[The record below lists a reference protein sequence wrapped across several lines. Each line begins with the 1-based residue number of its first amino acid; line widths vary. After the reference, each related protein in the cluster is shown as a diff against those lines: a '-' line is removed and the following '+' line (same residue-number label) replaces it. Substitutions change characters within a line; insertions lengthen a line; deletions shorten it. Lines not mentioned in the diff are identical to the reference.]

1 MQLVEDVTR
10 GTGVGHPPPERDH
23 STSPGESEGSEPV
36 RQLSEGVDRLMRM
49 FIRTRAQL
57 LDRARDDIDWSVQIL
72 MSVLVKHGP
81 MRVKK
86 LAELV
91 DSDPSTVSRHVAQ
104 LVRDGFLEKRSDADD
119 GRAFQLVATDKAR
132 RSVADRTRSRDA
144 HYEEMLHAWDDHD
157 REKLATLLVRF
168 IDDFETYKTALA
180 AKDWKGFRP
189 PVSQEESTA

>member
-1 MQLVEDVTR
+1 MGNLPP
-10 GTGVGHPPPERDH
+10 VGDH
-23 STSPGESEGSEPV
+23 SRSPGESEGHEPI
-36 RQLSEGVDRLMRM
+36 RQLAEGVDRLMRM

-81 MRVKK
+81 MRLKK

-91 DSDPSTVSRHVAQ
+91 ESDPSTVSRHVAQ
-104 LVRDGFLEKRSDADD
+104 LVRDGFLERRADADD
-119 GRAFQLVATDKAR
+119 GRACQLVATDKAR

-144 HYEEMLHAWDDHD
+144 HFEEMLRGWDDHD
-157 REKLATLLVRF
+157 RENLAALLVRF

-180 AKDWKGFRP
+180 AQDWKGFRP
-189 PVSQEESTA
+189 PVSQEETTA

>member
-1 MQLVEDVTR
+1 
-10 GTGVGHPPPERDH
+10 
-23 STSPGESEGSEPV
+23 
-36 RQLSEGVDRLMRM
+36 MRM

-119 GRAFQLVATDKAR
+119 GRACQLVATDKAR
-132 RSVADRTRSRDA
+132 HSVADRTRSRDA
-144 HYEEMLHAWDDHD
+144 HFEEMLHAWDNHD